1 MRFLTCSDP
10 LELAVMMGL
19 AEASYAARKDETND
33 LARAIRNEIADALK
47 S

>member
-1 MRFLTCSDP
+1 MRFLTCTDP

-19 AEASYAARKDETND
+19 AEAADERRATERSN
-33 LARAIRNEIADALK
+33 LARAIRNEIADSL